1 MPSASESPALRRIM
15 GPAAHSRTDSRNGRL
30 QHVPPCG
37 PWNSRNPGPRRHW
50 SRGGIMRYTGTN
62 ASADR
67 PRPIGPPC
75 VKDRGRSAGWPPT
88 RTGSVSRNY
97 LQMSSN
103 CRPGRW
109 SGSSLLRNNL
119 ERAHFAGIVPVALSG
134 SRNRTLPKR
143 QRRHRARR
151 AGRAPVARRRDGL
164 LGRGHGPIVRRG
176 ATPHRSAL
184 GS

>member
-1 MPSASESPALRRIM
+1 MPSASESPAPHRIA

-30 QHVPPCG
+30 HDAPPCG

-50 SRGGIMRYTGTN
+50 SRGGLCAIRGRT
-62 ASADR
+62 R
-67 PRPIGPPC
+67 QPIGLGLSAPLW
-75 VKDRGRSAGWPPT
+75 VKDRGRSAEWPPN
-88 RTGSVSRNY
+88 RTSSVSRNH
-97 LQMSSN
+97 LQMSSS